1 MQSDAYINLICHKS
15 VLHVDFFYSN
25 GTVLLFCTESLKL
38 RCTQKSLK
46 SDISQAAWIV
56 LGERFIFG
64 YLQSHFLQET
74 ILNRNIAITY
84 MQTQSEITFSVLTIL
99 KLPKGKTRTSKG
111 IKAQA
116 SYKQPPFFWDKYFR
130 I

>member
-1 MQSDAYINLICHKS
+1 MQSDAYINLVCHKS
-15 VLHVDFFYSN
+15 VLHVGFFNSN

-38 RCTQKSLK
+38 DCTLKSLR
-46 SDISQAAWIV
+46 SDISEAAWIV

-84 MQTQSEITFSVLTIL
+84 MQTQSEITFSVLKSDYSQTPQGQNQNI
-99 KLPKGKTRTSKG
+99 TR
-111 IKAQA
+111 
-116 SYKQPPFFWDKYFR
+116 DKSSSF